1 MNKLGL
7 TVRGD
12 DQYIRLALDIDGI
25 ELSGLV
31 DIVALLRSLEIA
43 ASRYYLLTCS
53 CGAPGC
59 AGIHDMIAQI
69 IDRTTNQIHWHFP
82 EESYGKHF
90 NGKSFTFALSEFLA
104 KIETFKLD
112 TRELESQG
120 LRFPELWQGQL
131 SDDSDELTETFNR
144 LDEVKHWPIDGSD
157 PLNSRK
163 LVLFNSVSSIRE
175 GLKQV
180 KMTHGLKRETYW
192 LEILYVVN
200 DVYEE
205 LVARTNNDLRFNPSL
220 YTTAIIYVMD
230 SVKEGAFIEDDLFFG
245 CQTEFKGKVLKN
257 SVMASFNK
265 MMEKMDENPLKSIV
279 SASSI
284 KIISNNEKQ

>member
-7 TVRGD
+7 TVRAD
-12 DQYIRLALDIDGI
+12 DQFIRLALDIDGI

-31 DIVALLRSLEIA
+31 DIVALLRSLDIA

-53 CGAPGC
+53 CGAAGC
-59 AGIHDMIAQI
+59 AGIDDMIVQI
-69 IDRTTNQIHWHFP
+69 IDYTTNQIHWHFP

-90 NGKSFTFALSEFLA
+90 NGKSFVFDLNEFLTE
-104 KIETFKLD
+104 IEKFKSN
-112 TRELESQG
+112 TRELESKG
-120 LRFPELWQGQL
+120 LRFPEFWDGHP
-131 SDDSDELTETFNR
+131 SDDANELAETFIR
-144 LDEVKHWPIDGSD
+144 LDEVKYWPLDGSNQ
-157 PLNSRK
+157 LNSRK
-163 LVLFNSVSSIRE
+163 LMLFNSVSSIRE

-180 KMTHGLKRETYW
+180 KMTQGLKRETYW

-205 LVARTNNDLRFNPSL
+205 LAARTNNDLWFNPSL
-220 YTTAIIYVMD
+220 YTTAIIYVLD

-245 CQTEFKGKVLKN
+245 YQTEFKGKVLKN

-265 MMEKMDENPLKSIV
+265 MMKMDQDPLKSIV

-284 KIISNNEKQ
+284 KIISNKEEQ

>member
-7 TVRGD
+7 TVRAD
-12 DQYIRLALDIDGI
+12 DQFIRLALDIDGI

-31 DIVALLRSLEIA
+31 DIVALLRSLDIA

-53 CGAPGC
+53 CGVAGC
-59 AGIHDMIAQI
+59 AGIDDMIVQI
-69 IDRTTNQIHWHFP
+69 IDYTTNQIHWHFP

-90 NGKSFTFALSEFLA
+90 NGKSFAFDLNEFLA
-104 KIETFKLD
+104 EIEKFKSN
-112 TRELESQG
+112 TRELESKG
-120 LRFPELWQGQL
+120 LRFPELWQGQP
-131 SDDSDELTETFNR
+131 SDDSGELTETFDR
-144 LDEVKHWPIDGSD
+144 LDEVKYWPLDGSD
-157 PLNSRK
+157 QLNSRK
-163 LVLFNSVSSIRE
+163 LMLFNSVSSIRE

-180 KMTHGLKRETYW
+180 KMTQGLKRETYW

-205 LVARTNNDLRFNPSL
+205 LAARTNNDLWFNPSL
-220 YTTAIIYVMD
+220 YTTAIIYVLD
-230 SVKEGAFIEDDLFFG
+230 SVKEGAFVEDDLFFG
-245 CQTEFKGKVLKN
+245 YQTEFKGKVLKN

-265 MMEKMDENPLKSIV
+265 MMKTDEVALKSIV

-284 KIISNNEKQ
+284 KIISNKEEQ